1 MGGIL
6 ILLLYTVP
14 LEGFYLWKALG
25 MVGLGVVVY
34 TLFLKNRSNKPSDF
48 RKTAVGAVAVGVPPP
63 LFAAQEDSTATMT
76 PPELSMITMPRA
88 GFWIKLLAA
97 ALDVIVVAV
106 LVNLVHIA
114 ALLVPLLAVYFVE
127 MWTLKGKTIGGIIC
141 VLRLVRL
148 DARPVDWWI
157 ATVCSLSRSFRYSW
171 RGSCLSGSHLMMG
184 DNLGT
189 IRLPAPW
196 WSVRQKVDR

>member
-1 MGGIL
+1 LQIFFSAGFGASPIVRCSGGFNGDHDSSGI
-6 ILLLYTVP
+6 
-14 LEGFYLWKALG
+14 
-25 MVGLGVVVY
+25 VY
-34 TLFLKNRSNKPSDF
+34 DNH
-48 RKTAVGAVAVGVPPP
+48 
-63 LFAAQEDSTATMT
+63 AT
-76 PPELSMITMPRA
+76 A

-148 DARPVDWWI
+148 DARPVDWGI

-171 RGSCLSGSHLMMG
+171 RGSGLSGSHLMMG